1 MNRFFAAACLVG
13 CGLLTVG
20 CGSSGPS
27 GTVSG
32 TVTKGGQGI
41 PAQIAFKSDTASV
54 SGISDASGQFT
65 LTNGDSAKIPVGKY
79 RVAVSEV
86 SGEAEMSEA
95 DYAAMMTGGKP
106 APKSESKIP
115 AKYASFG
122 TSGLEF
128 TVTEGKNTFDI
139 PLP

>member
-1 MNRFFAAACLVG
+1 MFACA
-13 CGLLTVG
+13 LLTLG
-20 CGSSGPS
+20 CSGSGPS

-41 PAQIAFKSDTASV
+41 AAQVAFKSDTASV
-54 SGISDASGQFT
+54 SGISDASGKFT
-65 LTNGDSAKIPVGKY
+65 LTNGDSANIPVGKY
-79 RVAVSEV
+79 QVAVSEI
-86 SGEAEMSEA
+86 SSDATMSDA
-95 DYAAMMTGGKP
+95 DYEAMMTGGAT
-106 APKSESKIP
+106 APKTESKIP

-139 PLP
+139 SLE